1 MKQNHTGEQLE
12 RRICAAIC
20 HGRGLKARD
29 IAKQLDLDRT
39 TVNRILYGSSLLQEL
54 CYQDPDYRW
63 HGVIRQ
69 ERPHAGLFEFS
80 GYYSLVSEFLA
91 LTEEAWMGS
100 LTKGCQRIG
109 RSLNDTRGLL
119 HSFRD
124 WPFHRPERD
133 AGGELPGLGDR
144 L

>member
-39 TVNRILYGSSLLQEL
+39 TVNRVLYGSSLLQEL
-54 CYQDPDYRW
+54 CYQDPDFRW

-91 LTEEAWMGS
+91 LTD
-100 LTKGCQRIG
+100 CQGDDRQE
-109 RSLNDTRGLL
+109 SY
-119 HSFRD
+119 SS
-124 WPFHRPERD
+124 
-133 AGGELPGLGDR
+133 AGNCQADEQTVITHQV
-144 L
+144 